1 MVTGADMFLH
11 DGQELGFGNS
21 VMKALATPGHTDS
34 CTSYVL
40 PGALFT
46 GDALF
51 IRGNGRT
58 DLQGG
63 SAEKLFESVRGKLF
77 TFPQTTRSCTPATI
91 TTAGCLPPSARKSNS
106 TSG

>member
-77 TFPQTTRSCTPATI
+77 TFPDDTI
-91 TTAGCLPPSARKSNS
+91 LYPGHDYNGRCLPPSARKSNS